1 MPVHVNTYT
10 YIRRP
15 VPELN
20 SKLPIVVYFRNA
32 ISAERKVATVGEFD
46 WIPVPF
52 CVLVVTTYQSFRFC
66 FHFQKCWLLKVDT
79 FRKKF

>member
-1 MPVHVNTYT
+1 MSVHVNTCP
-10 YIRRP
+10 YIHRP

-20 SKLPIVVYFRNA
+20 SKLPIVVYFRNT

-46 WIPVPF
+46 WILVLF
-52 CVLVVTTYQSFRFC
+52 CVLVVTTDQSFRFC
-66 FHFQKCWLLKVDT
+66 VHFQKCWLLKEGT